1 MLCPHYF
8 EFTAFPEAKIL
19 PQKKKEKPAVTHS
32 TRLDSRPP
40 PFSPDVSLFMFFI
53 FPVNI

>member
-19 PQKKKEKPAVTHS
+19 PQKKEKPAVTHS